1 MVVAIV
7 RLSALPFLRWCEKRV
22 CGSDVSELERDL
34 EDSVGFKESEV
45 GFKES
50 EVEVVVVIAESMGLL
65 SLLTQGVPIGVP
77 TVIVVSTDWLREMRI

>member
-1 MVVAIV
+1 MVVAVV

-45 GFKES
+45 
-50 EVEVVVVIAESMGLL
+50 EVVVVIAESMGLL

-77 TVIVVSTDWLREMRI
+77 TVIVVLTDWLREMRI

>member
-1 MVVAIV
+1 MVVVAIV

-34 EDSVGFKESEV
+34 EDSV

>member
-1 MVVAIV
+1 MVVVAIV

-34 EDSVGFKESEV
+34 EDSVGFK
-45 GFKES
+45 GS
-50 EVEVVVVIAESMGLL
+50 EVELVVVIAESMGLL
-65 SLLTQGVPIGVP
+65 SLLMQGVPIGVP